1 MKELTIDNELKSYIR
16 PLKDEEYEKL
26 KESILIEGIRD
37 PLVVWQGILLDGHH
51 RYKIAQEHNLEFK
64 IVEIELPDK
73 DAVKEWI
80 ITNQLGR
87 RNLTEQEASYYRG
100 KLYESRKQ
108 HPYIH
113 PKSECQNGT
122 RFDTASKIGEEY
134 GVSRHTIQRDAD
146 FSEAVDKVAAEVGEE
161 AKRAILSG
169 KANIPKFKVEK
180 LIEVK
185 QEVPDLIEPILDGSI
200 SIDDALIKAK
210 IIKREQEIKKQKE
223 AIESGAIE
231 LPDGKYD
238 VIVIDPPW
246 QYATEYNPETR
257 RGTSP
262 YPEMSLEEIKNIEIP
277 AKDDCILWLWTTQ
290 KFIWEAKEILDHWGF
305 EYKAMLIWDKEKMG
319 IGRWLRLQCEFCLL
333 GIKGKPIWDIKDIRD
348 IIREPRREH
357 SRKPEAFYKM
367 IDENFVGRKLDYFS
381 REKREG
387 WEVFGNDTEKF

>member
-1 MKELTIDNELKSYIR
+1 MQITVDNELKSYIR
-16 PLKDEEYEKL
+16 PLKDEEFEKL

-51 RYKIAQEHNLEFK
+51 RYKIAQELGLEYK
-64 IVEIELPDK
+64 IVEIELPNK
-73 DAVKEWI
+73 EAVKEWI
-80 ITNQLGR
+80 IKNQLGR

-108 HPYIH
+108 HQYIH
-113 PKSECQNGT
+113 PKSEAQNVP
-122 RFDTASKIGEEY
+122 RINTAEEIGREY
-134 GVSRHTIQRDAD
+134 GVSHMTVKRDAQ
-146 FSEAVDKVAAEVGEE
+146 FSQAVDKVAEEVGEE

-231 LPDGKYD
+231 LPAGKYD